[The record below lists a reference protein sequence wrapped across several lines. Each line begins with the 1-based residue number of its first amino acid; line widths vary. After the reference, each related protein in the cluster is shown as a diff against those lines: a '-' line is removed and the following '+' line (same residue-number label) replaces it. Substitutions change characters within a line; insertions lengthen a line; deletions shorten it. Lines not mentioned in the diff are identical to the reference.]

1 MARIGKELETL
12 RIPIFAKFDHGKNAE
27 EVDWK
32 LRPNQIVVLG
42 LPKVGQN

>member
-32 LRPNQIVVLG
+32 TSSQSDSCFRLT
-42 LPKVGQN
+42 